1 MLRFTAVWRR
11 TNTIRQRAHLLECD
25 CCAENAY
32 RFCSERIAPCSHK
45 SYTPQR
51 AKVKDNPHC
60 LSRLKSSRDSPG
72 GAAQITLLGLQ
83 YRKQKCSKTFT
94 FLPQHPRRAQHTH
107 THTYI
112 FPPQMMVKAKSPG
125 ASLDIPTT
133 NERKSNTAAAGA
145 VWRRRR
151 LRRRWF
157 ISGDCAAAQRNV
169 RHAANSLF
177 PLFPFFVFA
186 PTATLIVFN
195 ALLC

>member
-1 MLRFTAVWRR
+1 MLRFTAVWHR
-11 TNTIRQRAHLLECD
+11 TNTIRQRAHLECD
-25 CCAENAY
+25 CCCFWKCLEILLGAH
-32 RFCSERIAPCSHK
+32 RTLLSHK
-45 SYTPQR
+45 SCTPQR

-107 THTYI
+107 IYI

-133 NERKSNTAAAGA
+133 NERKSNTAAAAGA
-145 VWRRRR
+145 VLRR

-157 ISGDCAAAQRNV
+157 ISGDCAAAHRNV
-169 RHAANSLF
+169 RHAANSV
-177 PLFPFFVFA
+177 FPFFVFA
-186 PTATLIVFN
+186 PTAALIVFN
-195 ALLC
+195 ALLR